1 LAPNGCPVN
10 TPSGRDSAA
19 KAAAAN
25 GTAAP
30 AAGRGG
36 GGRGSATPTPE
47 QEAFQK
53 SVADWKMAANAST
66 WKGVKQKFNDAG
78 VDIQILCYNMNINST
93 TDAEIEY
100 AFQMARDLGVRAISC
115 STTMAM
121 AKRVVPFAEKHKI
134 MWAGHGHFN
143 IYDPEEFAKPETFRE
158 LIGMSKYFGVNLD
171 IGHFTQAGYDPLTFI
186 PEIHARITNLH
197 LKDSM
202 KPDKCGTAGP
212 TQPWGQGQTPI
223 KEVLLMMKKNKYAF
237 PANIELEYRIPQG
250 SDTATEVGKCL
261 DFAKKCFA

>member
-1 LAPNGCPVN
+1 M
-10 TPSGRDSAA
+10 
-19 KAAAAN
+19 
-25 GTAAP
+25 
-30 AAGRGG
+30 
-36 GGRGSATPTPE
+36 TPE
-47 QEAFQK
+47 QEAAQK
-53 SVADWKMAANAST
+53 AVADWKMAANAST
-66 WKGVKQKFNDAG
+66 WKGVRKQFNDAG
-78 VDIQILCYNMNINST
+78 IDVQILCYNMNVNT
-93 TDAEIEY
+93 KDDEMEY

-115 STTMAM
+115 STTVAM
-121 AKRVVPFAEKHKI
+121 AKKVAPFADKLKI

-171 IGHFTQAGYDPLTFI
+171 IGHFTQAGYDPMTFI
-186 PEIHARITNLH
+186 PEIHDRITNLH

-223 KEVLLMMKKNKYAF
+223 KDVLLLMKKNKYAF

-250 SDTATEVGKCL
+250 SDSATEVGKCL
-261 DFAKKCFA
+261 EFAKKCFA